1 MNHRIALLSVS
12 LALFGLNGASPAQ
25 AESAY
30 PERPIRLVVTSSPG
44 SGLDTVARTIS
55 DDMGRILKQPVVV
68 ENKAGAAGIPGTKDI
83 LASAPN
89 GYTLGLVSSN
99 HAVNPSLNPSL
110 PYDSVNGLTAI
121 TLLGYVPVVLTV
133 PANSPYKTL
142 RDLVNAAGKAPESIN
157 YGSSGTG
164 SALHLASV
172 LLENKAGIKMMHI
185 PYKGGSA
192 LTSDL
197 ISGQI
202 DTAFLA
208 VPTAYGQIQ
217 AGTLRALA
225 VSTPKRLELLPGVP
239 TLDESGVKGY
249 EYIPWI
255 GLIGPAGL
263 DKSVTELLQKTIADV
278 IQLPQMKTK
287 FDAQGFMPAGS
298 TPDAFKQLIKN
309 DVELSA
315 ELVKQAGAK
324 AKS

>member
-1 MNHRIALLSVS
+1 MNHRIALLTMT
-12 LALFGLNGASPAQ
+12 LAIFGLNGATSVR
-25 AESAY
+25 AESVY
-30 PERPIRLVVTSSPG
+30 PERPIRLVVTSAPG

-55 DDMGRILKQPVVV
+55 EDMGKILKQSVVV
-68 ENKAGAAGIPGTKDI
+68 ENKAGAAGIPGTKEV
-83 LASAPN
+83 LASPPN

-142 RDLVNAAGKAPESIN
+142 QQLIDAAGKAPESID

-172 LLENKAGIKMMHI
+172 LLEDKARIKMMHI

-217 AGTLRALA
+217 AGTLRVLA
-225 VSTPKRLELLPGVP
+225 VSTPKRLDLLPNVP

-263 DKSVTELLQKTIADV
+263 DKNVTELLRKTVAEV
-278 IQLPQMKTK
+278 VQLPQMKTK
-287 FDAQGFMPAGS
+287 FDAQGFMPAAS
-298 TPDAFKQLIKN
+298 TSDAFKQLIE
-309 DVELSA
+309 DDIELSA
-315 ELVKQAGAK
+315 KLVKQAVAK
-324 AKS
+324 PKS

>member
-1 MNHRIALLSVS
+1 MKHYIALATIS
-12 LALFGLNGASPAQ
+12 LAICGLGGASSAL
-25 AESAY
+25 AESTY
-30 PERPIRLVVTSSPG
+30 PERPIRLVVTSAPG

-55 DDMGRILKQPVVV
+55 DDMGKALKQSVVV

-83 LASAPN
+83 LASTPN

-99 HAVNPSLNPSL
+99 HAVNPSLNDSL

-121 TLLGYVPVVLTV
+121 TLLGHVPVVLAV
-133 PANSPYKTL
+133 PANSPYKTVQ
-142 RDLVNAAGKAPESIN
+142 DLIDAAEQAPGSID
-157 YGSSGTG
+157 YGSSGAG

-172 LLENKAGIKMMHI
+172 LLETKARIKMMHI

-208 VPTAYGQIQ
+208 VPTAYGQIK

-225 VSTPKRLELLPGVP
+225 VSTTKRLELLPDVA
-239 TLDESGVKGY
+239 TLDESGVKDY
-249 EYIPWI
+249 EYVPWI
-255 GLIGPAGL
+255 GLIGPPGL
-263 DKSVTELLQKTIADV
+263 DKNITELLQKTVAGV
-278 IQLPQMKTK
+278 IQLPHMKTK

-298 TPDAFKQLIKN
+298 TSDAFKQLIKD

-315 ELVKQAGAK
+315 KLVKQAGTNS
-324 AKS
+324 KS